1 MVGLYVSTHFAT
13 GAALGKIAGSNWLAL
28 ILGLFSHI
36 LLDVLP
42 HHDYRGRRGIILD
55 SVVALAML
63 LWLLSTPSYII
74 WGAAAGALPD
84 LEVIINRLFFKGGG
98 RRFFPSHSGI
108 LPHPSRKWPEGFIL
122 QASIMAGALVFL
134 LGTVRSIAG

>member
-1 MVGLYVSTHFAT
+1 MLELYVSTHFAT

-55 SVVALAML
+55 SVVTLSMV
-63 LWLLSTPSYII
+63 LWLLPNPSYIL
-74 WGAAAGALPD
+74 WGAVGGAIPD
-84 LEVIINRLFFKGGG
+84 LEVIINRVFFRGGG

-108 LPHPSRKWPEGFIL
+108 LPHPSRVWPQGFFI
-122 QASIMAGALVFL
+122 QASIMMAALVFL
-134 LGTVRSIAG
+134 LATLRTTAG